1 MNSADFLKAV
11 LAGQRVENSC
21 ADVLED
27 NMDPYRYESFLDLFE
42 GEFEFDFDARDD
54 EDQEW
59 MDLFTPENLEVVPAC
74 AELSDAL
81 YEDQEENPTDLG
93 QLFTLINKSLRDM
106 LGIK

>member
-11 LAGQRVENSC
+11 LAGQRIENSC

-27 NMDPYRYESFLDLFE
+27 NMEPYRYYSFLDLFE

-74 AELSDAL
+74 PELSGAL
-81 YEDQEENPTDLG
+81 YDQEENPADIG
-93 QLFTLINKSLRDM
+93 QLFRLINKSFRNV

>member
-1 MNSADFLKAV
+1 MNSADFLKVV

-21 ADVLED
+21 AGVLED
-27 NMDPYRYESFLDLFE
+27 NIDPYRYESFLALFE

-74 AELSDAL
+74 PELSDAL
-81 YEDQEENPTDLG
+81 CQDQEENPADLG
-93 QLFTLINKSLRDM
+93 QLFVLINKSFRDM